1 MTGINLLLT
10 FIVSQFSLLSVQPL
24 SVHLLSL
31 FYDLRLTTRRL
42 GWVTAEPSTLR
53 YEPLLL
59 GSSNTAPGPI
69 SWEASELGMQHGI
82 TMEPTARASRVL
94 DHGSWIPAAW
104 GAKPLHTH
112 SVKWEHLRYNKPPS
126 IALAMPVVRSSR
138 VPAN

>member
-69 SWEASELGMQHGI
+69 SWEASELGMHHGI
-82 TMEPTARASRVL
+82 TRREEGKYHDRGSRAGGPRAPGSGQRYCERGGLAEGVVAR
-94 DHGSWIPAAW
+94 HP
-104 GAKPLHTH
+104 
-112 SVKWEHLRYNKPPS
+112 
-126 IALAMPVVRSSR
+126 
-138 VPAN
+138 